1 MAIKSKTLKAN
12 FDAVLN
18 SADVNIE
25 FDRHL
30 TWDSDGIISDE
41 AGNIVVD
48 GQPVS
53 TFSSLDE
60 LEIVRLTHAYID
72 AFTPDDEEEEE
83 RDWDVVREEMEERG
97 DWIW

>member
-1 MAIKSKTLKAN
+1 
-12 FDAVLN
+12 
-18 SADVNIE
+18 
-25 FDRHL
+25 
-30 TWDSDGIISDE
+30 
-41 AGNIVVD
+41 VVD